1 MYEVQKNLEIIANML
16 YRILL
21 LKHALH
27 ILSQTDFYA
36 VTVKIYFQRP

>member
-1 MYEVQKNLEIIANML
+1 MFELQKNLKIIENML

-21 LKHALH
+21 LKNALH

-36 VTVKIYFQRP
+36 VTVKIYFQ